1 MIPSESARSFG
12 RVHQGKAGEQVK
24 LDVDR
29 RRADIIVGADDI
41 IVIEEDDIMTDDA
54 IHEILD

>member
-1 MIPSESARSFG
+1 MSPSESARSLG

-29 RRADIIVGADDI
+29 RRDDIIVGADDN

-54 IHEILD
+54 IQEILD

>member
-1 MIPSESARSFG
+1 MSPSESARSLG
-12 RVHQGKAGEQVK
+12 RVHQRKTGEQVK
-24 LDVDR
+24 FHVDR
-29 RRADIIVGADDI
+29 RRDDIIVGADDN

>member
-1 MIPSESARSFG
+1 MSPSESARPLG
-12 RVHQGKAGEQVK
+12 RVHQGKTGEQVQ

-29 RRADIIVGADDI
+29 RRANIIVGAADI
-41 IVIEEDDIMTDDA
+41 IVIEKDDIMTDDA

>member
-1 MIPSESARSFG
+1 MSPSESARSLG
-12 RVHQGKAGEQVK
+12 RVHQGKAREQVK
-24 LDVDR
+24 VDVDR
-29 RRADIIVGADDI
+29 RDDIIVGADDN

>member
-1 MIPSESARSFG
+1 MSPSESARSLG

-24 LDVDR
+24 VDVDR
-29 RRADIIVGADDI
+29 RRDDIIVGADDN

-54 IHEILD
+54 IQEILD

>member
-1 MIPSESARSFG
+1 MSPPEKR
-12 RVHQGKAGEQVK
+12 RAGEQVK
-24 LDVDR
+24 FDVDR
-29 RRADIIVGADDI
+29 KRDDIIVGADDI